1 MNLQQCLKILELD
14 TIGSLQGAK
23 RAYMDLV
30 RVWHPDRFQSNPRLK
45 QKADKKLREINLA
58 YNYLRS
64 YIESNQAGELSTIR
78 VASPNSPSG
87 LDAVNYAHQSGSHRP
102 GMNSRAMVGD
112 KNPDTARLAV
122 PVTRAVQRSSSIGR
136 YVLLAFLCVFV
147 AISALVVY
155 FLPNTDK
162 IASKTRGMASE
173 VMEKIVDKL
182 EKNEAIQKNDPSV
195 QGIIQEMDRATKS
208 AESEK
213 KFEIHLDSG
222 SIIMTEAWWEESDM
236 IMYRVDGGSMGI
248 ERSRVKKIVK
258 PGKQF

>member
-14 TIGSLQGAK
+14 TIGSLQEAK
-23 RAYMDLV
+23 RSYRDLV

-45 QKADKKLREINLA
+45 QKADQKLREINLA

-64 YIESNQAGELSTIR
+64 YIESNRAGGVSTPK
-78 VASPNSPSG
+78 VTWPNSPSG
-87 LDAVNYAHQSGSHRP
+87 IDAANDAGKSGSPRP
-102 GMNSRAMVGD
+102 GRNFRVMAGN
-112 KNPDTARLAV
+112 KNPDTARFAV
-122 PVTRAVQRSSSIGR
+122 PVTKTAARASSIGSS
-136 YVLLAFLCVFV
+136 VLLAFLCVLV

-155 FLPNTDK
+155 FLSNTDK

-173 VMEKIVDKL
+173 AMEKIIDNL
-182 EKNEAIQKNDPSV
+182 EKNESIPKNDSSD
-195 QGIIQEMDRATKS
+195 QKFIQEPDRATNA

-248 ERSRVKKIVK
+248 ERSRVKKIVE

>member
-14 TIGSLQGAK
+14 TIGSLQEAK
-23 RAYMDLV
+23 RSYRDLV

-45 QKADKKLREINLA
+45 QKADQKLREINLA
-58 YNYLRS
+58 YHYLRR
-64 YIESNQAGELSTIR
+64 YIESHQAAGVSTQK
-78 VASPNSPSG
+78 VVWPNSPAG
-87 LDAVNYAHQSGSHRP
+87 IDVATDADRSGSPRP
-102 GMNSRAMVGD
+102 VRNSRVMAGN
-112 KNPDTARLAV
+112 KNPDTVRFAV
-122 PVTRAVQRSSSIGR
+122 PVTKTVARTSFIGR
-136 YVLLAFLCVFV
+136 YVLLAFLCVLV

-155 FLPNTDK
+155 FLSNTDK

-173 VMEKIVDKL
+173 AMEKIIDNL
-182 EKNEAIQKNDPSV
+182 QKNESIPKNDSPV
-195 QGIIQEMDRATKS
+195 QGFIQELDRATKS

-222 SIIMTEAWWEESDM
+222 SIIMTEAWWEEGDM

-258 PGKQF
+258 PGNQF

>member
-14 TIGSLQGAK
+14 TIGSLQEAK
-23 RAYMDLV
+23 RAYKDLV
-30 RVWHPDRFQSNPRLK
+30 RVWHPDRFQSNPQLK
-45 QKADKKLREINLA
+45 QKAGKKLREINLA
-58 YNYLRS
+58 YSNLCN
-64 YIESNQAGELSTIR
+64 YIESNQAGGLSTPR

-87 LDAVNYAHQSGSHRP
+87 IDAVNYAHQSGGHRP
-102 GMNSRAMVGD
+102 GRNSRAMVGN

-122 PVTRAVQRSSSIGR
+122 PVTKAVQRSSSIGR
-136 YVLLAFLCVFV
+136 YVLLAFLCVLV

-155 FLPNTDK
+155 FLSNTDK
-162 IASKTRGMASE
+162 IASKTRGVASE
-173 VMEKIVDKL
+173 VMEKIADKL

-195 QGIIQEMDRATKS
+195 QGFIQELDRATKS